1 MEEETTLE
9 VLFKEVSSIQKYEY
23 LGHKSMLNDSEVQGN
38 MKVGVFKNFG
48 MVDQEEMGW
57 EEGLLRLM

>member
-1 MEEETTLE
+1 M
-9 VLFKEVSSIQKYEY
+9 SIW
-23 LGHKSMLNDSEVQGN
+23 GNKSMLNDSEVQGK
-38 MKVGVFKNFG
+38 MKVGVFKNFR